1 MIEETDIDLIA
12 GYLLGT
18 DNSLVWGIATVLE
31 KEVTSNTV
39 LDYNQ
44 INYLESMIV
53 RCPSCE
59 IWVQPTDIL
68 DDLNGIKCVSC
79 VLLKNLKLLQPPW
92 ANGKVAALRLQS
104 YPGSSPGGGTNSIK
118 VFTCQ
123 LLKNMS

>member
-44 INYLESMIV
+44 ISYLESMIV

-79 VLLKNLKLLQPPW
+79 VLLKNLKFL
-92 ANGKVAALRLQS
+92 
-104 YPGSSPGGGTNSIK
+104 
-118 VFTCQ
+118 
-123 LLKNMS
+123 